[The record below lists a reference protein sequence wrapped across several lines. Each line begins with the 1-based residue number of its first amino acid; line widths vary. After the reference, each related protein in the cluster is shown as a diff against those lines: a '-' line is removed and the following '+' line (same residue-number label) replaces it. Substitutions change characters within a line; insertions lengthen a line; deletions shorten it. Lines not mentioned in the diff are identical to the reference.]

1 MADMRNLDDVVTFSR
16 VAYSWIKPQVSHDSA
31 VEQWVN

>member
-1 MADMRNLDDVVTFSR
+1 MADMRNLDDVFPVLHA
-16 VAYSWIKPQVSHDSA
+16 VWLKPQVSHDSA